1 MSIENNA
8 AILVLDP
15 SCAQA
20 HGHHLNSLID
30 LRQALAPHRLDVVVN
45 RAIASG
51 VLAPGLNAQPLF
63 AATIYDEPG
72 LGPRPNG
79 RIARRLWKLKRW
91 LHSVR
96 ASTGKAKAAASN
108 EAAKEDWAWSAW
120 RTKWPELEPI
130 LARVVRARVHHIIVP
145 SSDVEL
151 ICGLIDLRAQMPL
164 LAQCKIHARLITLT
178 PQLKLL
184 SSQVEATPAYR
195 ARIDARLANVHLY
208 VETPAMQRHFASN
221 FGLVS
226 DVYPYLLMPP
236 AFHAATPRDTAAFG
250 YFGGKRNEKG
260 FSRLVPILEQV
271 AARLS
276 PGSKPLSFF
285 IHASDVSGKEAKS
298 LQAAFAALEAPGL
311 AITFVAGP
319 LETAGYNQRFSQTD
333 VALLPYTGARYGLSG
348 SGIASEALAMGKAL
362 VYAQGMSC
370 ADFCGPEN
378 AIAASDNTSFAN
390 AILDMARNID
400 RYRAGAAS
408 RAQSYQ
414 AQVGSCVLLKRI
426 K

>member
-1 MSIENNA
+1 VSNETIGT
-8 AILVLDP
+8 ILVLDP

-30 LRQALAPHRLDVVVN
+30 LQNALAPNRLEVVVN
-45 RAIASG
+45 RAMPAG
-51 VLAPGLNAQPLF
+51 VLPPEMNAQPLF

-79 RIARRLWKLKRW
+79 RIARRLWKVKRW
-91 LHSVR
+91 LQSVR
-96 ASTGKAKAAASN
+96 AASGKPASGAAN
-108 EAAKEDWAWSAW
+108 EDQAWSAW
-120 RTKWPELEPI
+120 RTKWPELEQV
-130 LARVVRARVHHIIVP
+130 LTRVVHAPVRHIVVP

-164 LAQCKIHARLITLT
+164 LAQSRIHARLISLT
-178 PQLKLL
+178 PQIKLL
-184 SSQVEATPAYR
+184 SSQAEATPAYR
-195 ARIDARLANVHLY
+195 ARIEARMTGVHLY
-208 VETPAMQRHFASN
+208 VETPAMQRHFATN
-221 FGLVS
+221 FGLAS
-226 DVYPYLLMPP
+226 DVYPYLLSPP
-236 AFHAATPRDTAAFG
+236 AFHPAAHGGTAAFG

-276 PGSKPLSFF
+276 PGSVPLSFF
-285 IHASDVSGKEAKS
+285 IHASDVRGKEAKS
-298 LQAAFAALEAPGL
+298 LRDTFAALAAPGL

-319 LETAGYNQRFSQTD
+319 LESADYNRRFAETD
-333 VALLPYTGARYGLSG
+333 VALLPYTGARYALSG

-362 VYAQGMSC
+362 IYAQGMSC

-378 AIAASDNTSFAN
+378 AIAAGDNTSFAN

-414 AQVGSCVLLKRI
+414 AQVGACVLLKRI